1 MFSGG
6 WLSSSESHLCLQQ
19 SCYESR
25 SGSGRDQLRVAGRVR
40 LGGEGLSFLLHPWLG
55 PGAVSGS
62 EEGDRGRSRA
72 LLKSVKGGSPPAPTL
87 SLPVPRAC
95 LSESAGLPS
104 SGDR

>member
-1 MFSGG
+1 MFSGA
-6 WLSSSESHLCLQQ
+6 WLSSSESHLCLQH

-25 SGSGRDQLRVAGRVR
+25 SDSGRDRHRVAGRVR
-40 LGGEGLSFLLHPWLG
+40 LGGEGLSFLLHPMG

-62 EEGDRGRSRA
+62 EEGDSGRSRA
-72 LLKSVKGGSPPAPTL
+72 LLKSVEGGSPPAPTL

-95 LSESAGLPS
+95 LSEPAGLLS